1 MLAVTVG
8 STIQMVLLVAPL
20 LVLLGPVV
28 GEPMDLAFSMIEV
41 VAIVIAVVVAR
52 ELITDGKVTWMEGV
66 LLLATYAIFA
76 FAFYHV
82 PDGGGD
88 LRIQPADPAQPV
100 SALRRP

>member
-1 MLAVTVG
+1 
-8 STIQMVLLVAPL
+8 
-20 LVLLGPVV
+20 
-28 GEPMDLAFSMIEV
+28 MIEV

-76 FAFYHV
+76 FAFYHI

-88 LRIQPADPAQPV
+88 LLLQSAPV
-100 SALRRP
+100 APGQ